1 MSRTRILPSLVSS
14 QPKST
19 GPRNIHEWNALLSK
33 AIQRAEGL
41 GDRRLEGLRKAMMD
55 GRSEK
60 ILRQMSI
67 LSDVDIDREFP
78 PRA

>member
-1 MSRTRILPSLVSS
+1 MSRTRILPSLVSP
-14 QPKST
+14 PKST
-19 GPRNIHEWNALLSK
+19 APRNIHEWNSLLSK
-33 AIQRAEGL
+33 AILRAEKL

-78 PRA
+78 PKA